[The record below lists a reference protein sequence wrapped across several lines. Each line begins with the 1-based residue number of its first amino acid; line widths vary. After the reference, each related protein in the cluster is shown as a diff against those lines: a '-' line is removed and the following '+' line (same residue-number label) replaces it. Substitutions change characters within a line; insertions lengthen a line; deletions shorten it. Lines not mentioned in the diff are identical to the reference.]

1 MAILN
6 FYFPHGKYPQ
16 GYTPPI
22 SGYDFNPQF
31 GDLVNLNTATL
42 ISRSS
47 TQIRYQLDNGLKLTI
62 SGSGFTHNSAGEA
75 TGGTITKF
83 ELFQNN
89 GTSLVQSLTG
99 LNHSLVVFE
108 DAVEAYDAWRVEKWL
123 MNRNDTLNGSSGHDD
138 MYGFAGNDTLKGN
151 GGDDFILG
159 GEGKDS
165 YDGGSGYDQL
175 SFDDAY
181 DNTNAFKGIVLD
193 AVARTVTD
201 PYGNPETFT
210 SVESFRGTQFA
221 DSMKGSSVGEEF
233 MGLGGRDTI
242 DGGGGFDVVYYHR
255 DARYGGTAGVKVN
268 LATGVALDG
277 FGKQDKLVS
286 IEGVHG
292 TAFADSLTGNSVANT
307 FKADG
312 GNDMLAG
319 GLGNDTLLG
328 GSGKDTFF
336 FNTTL
341 NASSNVD
348 RIQDFNVADD
358 TIRLE
363 NAIFTAIS
371 GTGTLTAAQ
380 FVKNSSGTA
389 ADASDRIIYETD
401 TGKLFYDSNGSAAGG
416 SVHFVTIG
424 TNLSLTAADF
434 FIV

>member
-1 MAILN
+1 M
-6 FYFPHGKYPQ
+6 
-16 GYTPPI
+16 
-22 SGYDFNPQF
+22 
-31 GDLVNLNTATL
+31 
-42 ISRSS
+42 
-47 TQIRYQLDNGLKLTI
+47 
-62 SGSGFTHNSAGEA
+62 
-75 TGGTITKF
+75 
-83 ELFQNN
+83 
-89 GTSLVQSLTG
+89 
-99 LNHSLVVFE
+99 
-108 DAVEAYDAWRVEKWL
+108 
-123 MNRNDTLNGSSGHDD
+123 
-138 MYGFAGNDTLKGN
+138 
-151 GGDDFILG
+151 
-159 GEGKDS
+159 
-165 YDGGSGYDQL
+165 

-181 DNTNAFKGIVLD
+181 NNANAFKGVVLD

-201 PYGNPETFT
+201 PYGNAETFT
-210 SVESFRGTQFA
+210 SSESFRGTQFA

-242 DGGGGFDVVYYHR
+242 DGGGGFDVVHYHR

-268 LATGVALDG
+268 LATGVATDG

-286 IEGVHG
+286 IEGVRG
-292 TAFADSLTGNSVANT
+292 TEFADSLTGNSVANT
-307 FKADG
+307 LKADG

-336 FNTTL
+336 FNMTL

-348 RIQDFNVADD
+348 RIQDFNVTDD

-389 ADASDRIIYETD
+389 ADANDRIIYETD
-401 TGKLFYDSNGSAAGG
+401 TGKLFYDSNGSAAG
-416 SVHFVTIG
+416 SVHFATIG